1 MRTGAGRDFLGVCG
15 REPEIARRRRS
26 MNMQLLGRV
35 AGMAALLV
43 VCDGSA
49 GAQETPSTKAS
60 QAAAQEAP
68 KDGVPVALTLK
79 RAVELALQNSKEIQ
93 VAKIQASVADRAAQI
108 TKAQFMPNLYAGS
121 GAGYTYGIPET
132 PGGRAPSIFNVS
144 YTEQILNEPL
154 RGQAKETQE
163 QAKAQKIA
171 FEDTRNRV
179 ISRTAMAYLEL
190 GKVRHSLELLRKE
203 QESAEKILQVTQERQ
218 GEGYELPV
226 EVTRAQLT
234 KAQVIQRI
242 LQLEGREDELEVFLR
257 YQLGF
262 SEGPPIEVTPEELPG
277 EAEQAGDNLVAMAMT
292 HNPGLQL
299 AESDVRAKEFRLKG
313 ERRGYFPTLELVSVY
328 SVLAKFNN
336 YTQFFTTF
344 QRNNFNAGIDVH
356 VPIFSAQT
364 KAAVGMAQIN
374 LEAAKVNLSNK
385 RTELSADVRQKTR
398 RVRER
403 DAAKEVARLEL
414 QLAQQNVAV
423 EQAQFAEGKL
433 NLREVEKARLE
444 ENEKWMA
451 YLDANFQKQQ
461 AQLELLKTAG
471 QLDKVWQ

>member
-1 MRTGAGRDFLGVCG
+1 MR
-15 REPEIARRRRS
+15 
-26 MNMQLLGRV
+26 MLGRV

-43 VCDGSA
+43 ASGCVAS
-49 GAQETPSTKAS
+49 AQETSNATS
-60 QAAAQEAP
+60 
-68 KDGVPVALTLK
+68 PVTLTLK
-79 RAVELALQNSKEIQ
+79 RAIELALQNSKEIQ
-93 VAKIQASVADRAAQI
+93 VAKIQASVADHAAQI
-108 TKAQFMPNLYAGS
+108 TRAEFMPNLYVGS
-121 GAGYTYGIPET
+121 GLGYTYGIPET
-132 PGGRAPSIFNVS
+132 PGGRAPSIFNVT

-154 RGQAKETQE
+154 RGQAKEMQE
-163 QAKAQKIA
+163 QSKAQKIA
-171 FEDTRNRV
+171 LEDTRNSV
-179 ISRTAMAYLEL
+179 ITRTAMAYLEL

-203 QESAEKILQVTQERQ
+203 QDSADKILQVTQERQ

-226 EVTRAQLT
+226 EVTKAQLT

-257 YQLGF
+257 YQLGIA
-262 SEGPPIEVTPEELPG
+262 EGQSIEVTPEELPG
-277 EAEQAGDNLVAMAMT
+277 EAEQAGDNLVSLAMT
-292 HNPGLQL
+292 RNAGLQF

-313 ERRGYFPTLELVSVY
+313 EKRGYFPTLELVSVY

-336 YTQFFTTF
+336 YSEFFNTF
-344 QRNNFNAGIDVH
+344 QRNNFNAGIDMH
-356 VPIFSAQT
+356 VPIFSAHT
-364 KAAVGMAQIN
+364 KAAIGLAQVN
-374 LEAAKVNLSNK
+374 LDAAKVNLINK

-423 EQAQFAEGKL
+423 LQAQFGEGKL
-433 NLREVEKARLE
+433 NLRDVERARLE

-451 YLDANFQKQQ
+451 YLDAGFQKQQ
-461 AQLELLKTAG
+461 AQLDLLKTAG

>member
-1 MRTGAGRDFLGVCG
+1 MTKEL
-15 REPEIARRRRS
+15 
-26 MNMQLLGRV
+26 NMQLLGRV
-35 AGMAALLV
+35 AGMTALLV
-43 VCDGSA
+43 MCGGAADAQEAPSPAVNRA
-49 GAQETPSTKAS
+49 TAQETP
-60 QAAAQEAP
+60 
-68 KDGVPVALTLK
+68 KDGAPVALTLK
-79 RAVELALQNSKEIQ
+79 RAIELALQNSKEIQ
-93 VAKIQASVADRAAQI
+93 VAKIQASVADHAAQI
-108 TKAQFMPNLYAGS
+108 TRAQFMPNLYAGS
-121 GAGYTYGIPET
+121 GLGYTNGIPET
-132 PGGRAPSIFNVS
+132 PGGRAPSIFNVT
-144 YTEQILNEPL
+144 YTEQVLNEPL
-154 RGQAKETQE
+154 RGQAKESQE

-171 FEDTRNRV
+171 LEDTKNRV
-179 ISRTAMAYLEL
+179 ITRTAMAYLEL

-226 EVTRAQLT
+226 QVTKAQLT

-262 SEGPPIEVTPEELPG
+262 SEGQPIEVTPEDLPG

-292 HNPGLQL
+292 HNAGLQL

-313 ERRGYFPTLELVSVY
+313 ERRGYFPTLELVSIY
-328 SVLAKFNN
+328 SVLGKFNK
-336 YTQFFTTF
+336 YTDFFKTF
-344 QRNNFNAGIDVH
+344 QRNNFNAGIDAH
-356 VPIFSAQT
+356 IPIFSAQT
-364 KAAVGMAQIN
+364 KAAVGLAQIN

-385 RTELSADVRQKTR
+385 KTELSADVRQKTR

-414 QLAQQNVAV
+414 QLAQQQVAV

-433 NLREVEKARLE
+433 NLREVERARLE

-461 AQLELLKTAG
+461 AQLELLRTAG